1 MAEIIALDAIEKL
14 QQVKDSAGNSK
25 QELFDVLSLIHAAFD
40 LSDSGGNLA
49 DVNKVTDAAS
59 RLRSL
64 LLIARDKTASAINHL
79 DFV

>member
-1 MAEIIALDAIEKL
+1 MAEIIAMDAIEKL
-14 QQVKDSAGNSK
+14 QQVKDSAGDSK
-25 QELFDVLSLIHAAFD
+25 QELFEVLSLIHAAFD

-49 DVNKVTDAAS
+49 DVNKMTDADS

-64 LLIARDKTASAINHL
+64 LLMARDKTASAINHL